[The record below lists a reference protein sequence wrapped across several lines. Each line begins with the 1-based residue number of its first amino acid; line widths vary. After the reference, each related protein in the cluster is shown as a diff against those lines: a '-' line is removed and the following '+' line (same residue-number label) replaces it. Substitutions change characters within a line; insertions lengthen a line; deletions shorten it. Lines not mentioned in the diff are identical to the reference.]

1 MERVEEGDRL
11 DASPCDGSRWL
22 LFGIVSVALTMA
34 SIDQTIVSV
43 ALPTI
48 HVELHA
54 PINWSS
60 WIISAY
66 AFGLVVA
73 MPLAGRTS
81 DLHGRKQVFIGS
93 IVLFTLTSLACGSVT
108 SIYELIPLRTLQA
121 LGGGAFLPSAIGII
135 SDAFGDQRDRAIGMT
150 STILPIGGLIAPGLG
165 GLFIH
170 YWTWRGIF
178 WVNVP
183 IGVLLVVI
191 ALRHIP
197 KSPPQPASST
207 DFLGVTLLSVA
218 ILSAMAMITV
228 LGNGHTALWSWPVLV
243 TFAASVGATSLLAR
257 RSSRVSHPLIP
268 HGLVL
273 GRGFFIMNMLNLA
286 FGTFL
291 LGLGALLPLY
301 AQERYHLSSLDAA
314 TLLTGRAVGLIVLAV
329 LGSYMLRRVGYRIP
343 IAIGLAGIAIGTFL
357 LAIPPQGLSPYWWLS
372 IGGLVT
378 GCAFG
383 FCAPAV
389 NNASL
394 SLAPEHVGA
403 ITGLRGLFR
412 QTGTILGV
420 TVPAA
425 LVARSAHPGIAL
437 TAVLFVSAAAFCLLL
452 PLVGHVPEHEGS
464 W

>member
-1 MERVEEGDRL
+1 MRDEMSTKTPPL
-11 DASPCDGSRWL
+11 ASRWV
-22 LFGIVSVALTMA
+22 LFSIVSVALTMA

-60 WIISAY
+60 WVIGAY
-66 AFGLVVA
+66 AFGLVIA

-81 DLHGRKQVFIGS
+81 DLYGRKQVFIGS
-93 IVLFTLTSLACGSVT
+93 IMLFTVTSLACGSVN
-108 SIYELIPLRTLQA
+108 SIYELIPLRVLQA

-135 SDAFGDQRDRAIGMT
+135 ADAFGDERDRAIGMT
-150 STILPIGGLIAPGLG
+150 STILPIGGLIAPGIG
-165 GLFIH
+165 GLFLH

-178 WVNVP
+178 WINVP
-183 IGVLLVVI
+183 IGAVLSIVAV
-191 ALRHIP
+191 RRIP
-197 KSPPQPASST
+197 RTLPQPAAST
-207 DFLGVTLLSVA
+207 DVVGVALLGTT
-218 ILSAMAMITV
+218 ILSAMAAITV
-228 LGNGHTALWSWPVLV
+228 FGDGRAELWSWSVALPIAICVAALVLLV
-243 TFAASVGATSLLAR
+243 R
-257 RSSRVSHPLIP
+257 RSSAVSHPLIP
-268 HGLVL
+268 HGLVA
-273 GRGFFIMNMLNLA
+273 GRGFLVMNMLNLS

-291 LGLGALLPLY
+291 LGLGTLLPLY
-301 AQERYHLSSLDAA
+301 AQERYHISALGSA
-314 TLLTGRAVGLIVLAV
+314 TLLTGRAIGLTVLAI
-329 LGSYMLRRVGYRIP
+329 LGSYLLRRIGYRVP
-343 IAIGLAGIAIGTFL
+343 IAIGIFGIVLGTVL

-372 IGGLVT
+372 LGGTIT

-383 FCAPAV
+383 LCAPAV

-420 TVPAA
+420 TVPTSIA
-425 LVARSAHPGIAL
+425 ARSLHPG
-437 TAVLFVSAAAFCLLL
+437 AVLNTVFLVSAVMFALLL
-452 PLVGHVPEHEGS
+452 PSVRRVPEHEGS

>member
-1 MERVEEGDRL
+1 VRGEES
-11 DASPCDGSRWL
+11 DAALGAPHVVSRWV
-22 LFGIVSVALTMA
+22 LFSIVSVALTMA

-66 AFGLVVA
+66 AFGLVIA

-81 DLHGRKQVFIGS
+81 DLYGRKRVFIGS
-93 IVLFTLTSLACGSVT
+93 IVLFTVTSLACGAATSV
-108 SIYELIPLRTLQA
+108 YELIPLRTLQA

-183 IGVLLVVI
+183 IGIVLVVV

-197 KSPPQPASST
+197 KSPAQPTAST
-207 DFLGVTLLSVA
+207 DFIGVGLLSLT

-228 LGNGHTALWSWPVLV
+228 LGNGNTAFWSWPVLF
-243 TFAASVGATSLLAR
+243 TLSISVVAILLLVR
-257 RSSRVSHPLIP
+257 RSSKVLHPLIP
-268 HGLVL
+268 RGLVL
-273 GRGFFIMNMLNLA
+273 GRGFLIMNMLNLS

-291 LGLGALLPLY
+291 LGLGSLLPLY
-301 AQERYHLSSLDAA
+301 AQDRYHLSALDAA
-314 TLLTGRAVGLIVLAV
+314 TLLTGRAIGLTVLAV
-329 LGSYMLRRVGYRIP
+329 LGSYMLRKVGYRIP
-343 IAIGLAGIAIGTFL
+343 IAIGIVGIAVGTFF
-357 LAIPPQGLSPYWWLS
+357 LAVSPHGLSPYWWLS
-372 IGGLVT
+372 IGGLIT

-420 TVPAA
+420 TIPAA
-425 LVARSAHPGIAL
+425 LVARSSHPGGAL
-437 TAVLFVSAAAFCLLL
+437 AIVLFVSASVFCVLLL
-452 PLVGHVPEHEGS
+452 VVRHVPEHEGS

>member
-1 MERVEEGDRL
+1 MGGKERDTQPEAPPEV
-11 DASPCDGSRWL
+11 SRWV
-22 LFGIVSVALTMA
+22 LFSIVSVALTMA
-34 SIDQTIVSV
+34 SIDQTIVAV

-66 AFGLVVA
+66 SFGLVIA

-81 DLHGRKQVFIGS
+81 DLYGRKQVFIGS
-93 IVLFTLTSLACGSVT
+93 IVLFTATSLACGSAT
-108 SIYELIPLRTLQA
+108 SVYELIPLRSLQA

-135 SDAFGDQRDRAIGMT
+135 ADAFGDQRDRAIGLT

-178 WVNVP
+178 WINVP
-183 IGVLLVVI
+183 IGIVLVLVAI
-191 ALRHIP
+191 GHIP
-197 KSPPQPASST
+197 RSPAQPTAST
-207 DFLGVTLLSVA
+207 DFVGVGLLSLT

-228 LGNGHTALWSWPVLV
+228 LGNGDTAFLSWPVLF
-243 TFAASVGATSLLAR
+243 TLALSAGAMWWLIR
-257 RSSRVSHPLIP
+257 RSTTVQHPLIP
-268 HGLVL
+268 RGLVL
-273 GRGFFIMNMLNLA
+273 GRGFLIMNMLNLS

-291 LGLGALLPLY
+291 LGLGSLLPLY
-301 AQERYHLSSLDAA
+301 AQDRYHLSALDAA
-314 TLLTGRAVGLIVLAV
+314 TLLTGRAIGLIVFAIV
-329 LGSYMLRRVGYRIP
+329 GSYMLRRVGYRIP
-343 IAIGLAGIAIGTFL
+343 IAIGIAGIALGTYL
-357 LAIPPQGLSPYWWLS
+357 LAVGPLGLSPYWWLS
-372 IGGLVT
+372 LGGLVT

-383 FCAPAV
+383 LCAPAV

-394 SLAPEHVGA
+394 SLAPKHVGA

-412 QTGTILGV
+412 QAGTILGV
-420 TVPAA
+420 TIPAA
-425 LVARSAHPGIAL
+425 LVTRSSNPGGAL
-437 TAVLFVSAAAFCLLL
+437 AIVLSVSASVFCALLIM
-452 PLVGHVPEHEGS
+452 VRFVPEHDGS